1 MTATATSPVLA
12 NDFYAPL
19 KARAAEIEAQYRS
32 LTPVSADL
40 FEQAKGLFPGGFTRD
55 AVIRKPYSAFI
66 AKGEGPVLTDADG
79 RELVDFWY
87 NASSLPLGHADP
99 RVVAAVNKQLGLGTA
114 YFAPT
119 ETELALA
126 RILCDRLPSAEQ
138 ARFANSGSEAVMIAL
153 RLARGFTG
161 RDLVVKCEGS
171 YHGAYDD
178 VQWSVAPG
186 KDKFGDPDNP
196 VAVPDSTGLPESSD
210 RILVLPYNNPE
221 ILRREVRARAG
232 QIAALIIEPLA
243 NRMGLIPP
251 SPEFLN
257 AARELCDEIG
267 AVLIFDEVIAFRLG
281 YHGAQGFVGMTPDL
295 TTLGKVIGGGF
306 PVGAVVG
313 KTDVMAASDA
323 SRKERVTHA
332 GTFNANPV
340 TMTAGRATMEALT
353 PEVYDSMNA
362 KGAKMRT
369 GLEAASAGVPLTI
382 TGAGSFFKI
391 NATSEDITDYR
402 AAVTVDGQWEEV
414 LSLGLFNAGYLL
426 TPHLHGCCSVVTT
439 DEQIEGFL
447 AAFTDL
453 ITP

>member
-19 KARAAEIEAQYRS
+19 KARAAEIEAQYRN
-32 LTPVSADL
+32 LTPVSAGL
-40 FEQAKGLFPGGFTRD
+40 FEQSKGLFPGGFTRD
-55 AVIRKPYSAFI
+55 AVIRKPYSPFI
-66 AKGEGPVLTDADG
+66 AKGEGPILTDSDG
-79 RELVDFWY
+79 RAIVDFWF

-99 RVVAAVNKQLGLGTA
+99 RVVAAVNRQLGLGTA

-126 RILCDRLPSAEQ
+126 RILCERLPSAEQ

-178 VQWSVAPG
+178 VQWSVAPA
-186 KDKFGDPDNP
+186 KDKFGAPDSP
-196 VAVPDSTGLPESSD
+196 VPVPDSAGLPESSD

-221 ILRREVRARAG
+221 ILRREVRARADRV
-232 QIAALIIEPLA
+232 AALIIEPLA

-251 SPEFLN
+251 TPEFLA
-257 AARELCDEIG
+257 AARELSDEIG

-281 YHGAQGFVGMTPDL
+281 YHGAQGFVGMTPDV

-323 SRKERVTHA
+323 SRRERVTHA

-340 TMTAGRATMEALT
+340 TMSAGRATMEALT
-353 PEVYDSMNA
+353 PDVYDSINA
-362 KGAKMRT
+362 KGAKMRA
-369 GLEAASAGVPLTI
+369 GLEAATAGVPLTI

-391 NATSEDITDYR
+391 NATAEDITDYR
-402 AAVTVDGQWEEV
+402 TAVTVDGAWEEV
-414 LSLGLFNAGYLL
+414 LSLGLFNAGFML
-426 TPHLHGCCSVVTT
+426 TPHLHGCCSAVTT
-439 DEQIEGFL
+439 DEQIDGFL

>member
-1 MTATATSPVLA
+1 MTAPATSRVLT

-19 KARAAEIEAQYRS
+19 KARAAEIEANFRS
-32 LTPVSADL
+32 LTPVSAGL

-55 AVIRKPYSAFI
+55 AVIRKPYAPFI
-66 AKGEGPVLTDADG
+66 AKGKAAVMTDVDG
-79 RELVDFWY
+79 RDLVDLWY
-87 NASSLPLGHADP
+87 NASSLPLGHADA
-99 RVVAAVNKQLGLGTA
+99 RVVAAVDKQLALGTA
-114 YFAPT
+114 YYAPT
-119 ETELALA
+119 ESELALA
-126 RILCDRLPSAEQ
+126 QILCDRLPSAERV
-138 ARFANSGSEAVMIAL
+138 RFTNSGSEAVMIAL

-161 RDLVVKCEGS
+161 RNLVVKCEGS
-171 YHGAYDD
+171 YHGSYDD
-178 VQWSVAPG
+178 VQWSVAPA
-186 KDKFGDPDNP
+186 KDKLGDPDHP
-196 VAVPDSTGLPESSD
+196 VPVPDSAGLPDSSD
-210 RILVLPYNNPE
+210 RILVLPFNNPE
-221 ILRREVRARAG
+221 ILRREVRARAD

-243 NRMGLIPP
+243 NRIGLIVP
-251 SPEFLN
+251 SPEFLS

-281 YHGAQGFVGMTPDL
+281 YHGAQGFVGMTPDM

-313 KTDVMAASDA
+313 KADVMAASDA
-323 SRKERVTHA
+323 ARKNRVTHA

-353 PEVYDSMNA
+353 PDVYESINA
-362 KGAKMRT
+362 KGAKMRA
-369 GLEAASAGVPLTI
+369 GLEAATAGVPLTI

-391 NATSEDITDYR
+391 NATAKDITDYR
-402 AAVTVDGQWEEV
+402 GAVTVDGVWEEV

-447 AAFTDL
+447 AAFADL
-453 ITP
+453 VKS

>member
-19 KARAAEIEAQYRS
+19 KARAAEIETQYRS

-55 AVIRKPYSAFI
+55 AVIRKPYAAFI

-99 RVVAAVNKQLGLGTA
+99 RVVAAVNKQLAIGTA
-114 YFAPT
+114 YYAPT
-119 ETELALA
+119 ESELALA
-126 RILCDRLPSAEQ
+126 RILCDRLPSAER

-196 VAVPDSTGLPESSD
+196 IAVPDSTGLPESSD

-313 KTDVMAASDA
+313 KTEVMAASDA

-362 KGAKMRT
+362 KGAKMRA
-369 GLEAASAGVPLTI
+369 GLEAASAGVPLKI

-439 DEQIEGFL
+439 DEQIDGFL

>member
-1 MTATATSPVLA
+1 MTVPATSRVLA

-19 KARAAEIEAQYRS
+19 KARAAEIEAQFRS
-32 LTPVSADL
+32 LTPVSAGL

-55 AVIRKPYSAFI
+55 AVIRKPYAPFI
-66 AKGEGPVLTDADG
+66 AKGKGPVMTDADG
-79 RELVDFWY
+79 RDLVDFWF
-87 NASSLPLGHADP
+87 NASSLPLGHADA
-99 RVVAAVNKQLGLGTA
+99 RVVAQVDKQLALGTA
-114 YFAPT
+114 YYAPT
-119 ETELALA
+119 ESELALGQ
-126 RILCDRLPSAEQ
+126 ILCDRLPSTERV
-138 ARFANSGSEAVMIAL
+138 RFTNSGSEAVMIAL

-161 RDLVVKCEGS
+161 RNLVVKCEGS
-171 YHGAYDD
+171 YHGSYDD
-178 VQWSVAPG
+178 VQWSVAPA
-186 KDKFGDPDNP
+186 KDKFGAPDHP
-196 VAVPDSTGLPESSD
+196 VPVPDSAGLTESGD
-210 RILVLPYNNPE
+210 RILVVPFNNPE
-221 ILRREVRARAG
+221 LLRREVRARADR
-232 QIAALIIEPLA
+232 IAALIIEPLA
-243 NRMGLIPP
+243 NRMGLIVP
-251 SPEFLN
+251 SPEFLV

-281 YHGAQGFVGMTPDL
+281 YHGAQGFVGMTPDV

-306 PVGAVVG
+306 PVGAVGG

-323 SRKERVTHA
+323 GRKDRVSHA

-353 PEVYDSMNA
+353 PDVYESINA
-362 KGAKMRT
+362 KGAKMRA

-391 NATSEDITDYR
+391 NATAEDITDYR
-402 AAVTVDGQWEEV
+402 GAVTVESAWEEL

-447 AAFTDL
+447 ATFADL
-453 ITP
+453 VTP